1 MLMNGYKDA
10 HTHIHPSA
18 TATKAFM
25 NAMKFPGPWDGT
37 IEQALP
43 IMDKA
48 GIATTL
54 IVPLIADAVLLA
66 DRMEEEAK
74 RVASPIAIASSPNS
88 PQSNPLTTAGP
99 LQ

>member
-25 NAMKFPGPWDGT
+25 NAMKFPGSWDGT

-66 DRMEEEAK
+66 DRIEEEARRGGK
-74 RVASPIAIASSPNS
+74 PHRDRACRRAIR
-88 PQSNPLTTAGP
+88 
-99 LQ
+99 LQQLGSGS